1 MIPGLTDPG
10 ATPAETSTARKRPV
24 RRRRWRLTI
33 RLLVFVPLALVLVVL
48 LLARSPMVRNG
59 IAEQLVEL
67 TGADVRMRKAKI
79 DVTGRIIARDLVLT
93 VPGLSGPAAEIVTA
107 RKVEIDLDWSGVFSW
122 SGLGTPRP
130 TAVRLYNPVFRLSQ
144 SFDDGSLNF
153 GGLAQRGGGGVGG
166 GTTGGAR
173 TGLTPTI
180 DIFDGR
186 IEFGEHSVRLERY
199 ELLNAIQV
207 AGSMIAE
214 RDGSYIVK
222 MQEIGRVSPPRGVAA
237 TFPRGMILAG
247 NIHLARAEASLKLLN
262 LPLEAWPPEAVPTAF
277 RDLWRRLS
285 IQGRIR
291 ETVFSFDR
299 ASGVRLSVAP
309 EDVSMDI
316 LIPAERGGDIPGDLS
331 LAHVNG
337 MIELSRAGLHA
348 DLQGVFEDQTSPARV
363 VLKTEGTSLNSA
375 LTCEISADGLTVAR
389 NPGFLPYVPA
399 AAREHFEF
407 FSGPTGEVDARVTI
421 ARGPPVNG
429 EAAPIVVTD
438 GRLTVRNG
446 TAAFHRFPYPFES
459 MEGRAVFDDRRINIL
474 DMTGVGPT
482 GARLR
487 ASAQISPLTDD
498 AEANV
503 SISVTG
509 VPVDEH
515 LRKAMPGERA
525 RIFEVLFNEERHAAL
540 LRAGLVR
547 IPDAPEAPEPGAG
560 DVPEFA
566 FGGLADIEVK
576 VHRPLGHNVDWKTDV
591 VVRFAEAGIVPEPF
605 PFPIRARDVELKITD
620 DDAVLTRGTFAG
632 LRGGRAELAAHI
644 VLRENGVHVI
654 KPTVRIDAFGV
665 PVDDRLIHAVP
676 EDRDRT
682 EAEETVSAKAILRR
696 LAIEGNVDCTAIIE
710 DDGRGEG
717 DVDYDVVV
725 KMAGLE
731 ARPRTTAVGG
741 AGRGEV
747 RVTGV
752 SGSVRVTPVEVRVES
767 LVGTLVE
774 RPLGD
779 GEEGTCGAFTL
790 DLSAQ
795 LIPPEDDEGSTRS
808 GPLTARAELR
818 DLSLGAP
825 LEPLLAVF
833 NDDAAE
839 LVARTRARR
848 EPEGKLNAGLRIDI
862 ADSAASARVLVAF
875 SEFRDV
881 SFRALQGRLTLSDVR
896 GTATLGDEPQGEG
909 DDRRRAARVAFDQFA
924 ATLGYH
930 GDPAGS
936 VSLNGGFLFDPEA
949 EEGTP
954 FESLIADAD
963 LRIELR
969 DAALESAFVAD
980 MLAEGL
986 EPATVERFDAIDAA
1000 GRFDAHIDLR
1010 GEPAVASGLIGPR
1023 SLSFMRHGQR
1033 ITIPAMHGHVR
1044 FATNPPGGENPARTI
1059 TGSVETLGCIA
1070 SDWSAAA
1077 DGEWTYIPGRGV
1089 EAALSLSVRGD
1100 RLTDDLLAML
1110 PGDIGEGARSLGL
1123 TIGSGFSMPEAS
1135 LALSLADD
1143 DPAGERTGVVFEGA
1157 MRFMGAAADL
1167 GVAIGEAEG
1176 EAFVRAEQKPGRP
1189 AEIEAELRVPR
1200 LSVAG
1205 LAMTG
1210 GRIELATALDVGP
1223 DGAERSTISIT
1234 HASAACHEGRVW
1246 ATAQIGPPATEGAG
1260 REYSVDVLGAGVQ
1273 FAPVL
1278 DELGGEEAATSEQAA
1293 AEDRTR
1299 GMVDAWVS
1307 VAGRAGDP
1315 SSRMGR
1321 GAVRVANGD
1330 VLRLPVML
1338 PLVQMSNLM
1347 LPKSDRFD
1355 YLQAEFNLRGA
1366 VAEFERI
1373 AVLSDSVSLM
1383 GAGTV
1388 TLPGFGLDMRFNS
1401 RANHRLPLLSDL
1413 YEAVRDE
1420 IVTTRVSGTVA
1431 EPEIRSE
1438 SFSTAR
1444 TVLGMLMDP
1453 SHERA
1458 GEIVRDRAARR
1469 EQART
1474 SRAAQ
1479 ATPPLPPTTLP
1490 AAAAGVDG

>member
-1 MIPGLTDPG
+1 M
-10 ATPAETSTARKRPV
+10 
-24 RRRRWRLTI
+24 
-33 RLLVFVPLALVLVVL
+33 FVPLALVLIAL

-67 TGADVRMRKAKI
+67 TGAEVRMRKAKI

-122 SGLGTPRP
+122 SGIGTPRP

-153 GGLAQRGGGGVGG
+153 GGLAQRGGASAAGSGA
-166 GTTGGAR
+166 GGASGR
-173 TGLTPTI
+173 TGPTPTI

-186 IEFGEHSVRLERY
+186 IEFAEHSARLERF

-222 MQEIGRVSPPRGVAA
+222 MQEIGRVAPPRGVAA

-247 NIHLARAEASLKLLN
+247 NIHLSRAEASLKLLN

-348 DLQGVFEDQTSPARV
+348 ELEGLFEDQTSPARV
-363 VLKTEGTSLNSA
+363 VLRTEGTRLDSA
-375 LTCEISADGLTVAR
+375 LTCEIAADGLTVAQ

-438 GRLTVRNG
+438 GRLVVRNG
-446 TAAFHRFPYPFES
+446 TAAFHKFPYPFHS

-474 DMTGVGPT
+474 DMTGIGPT

-503 SISVTG
+503 SVSVTG

-525 RIFEVLFNEERHAAL
+525 RIFEVLFNEERYAAL
-540 LRAGLVR
+540 LGAGLVR
-547 IPDAPEAPEPGAG
+547 VPAAGGDAASAPDG
-560 DVPEFA
+560 VPEFA
-566 FGGLADIEVK
+566 FGGLADVDVT
-576 VHRPLGHNVDWKTDV
+576 VHRPLGHGVDWKTDI
-591 VVRFAEAGIVPEPF
+591 VVRFAEAGMVPEPF
-605 PFPIRARDVELKITD
+605 PFPIKARDVELKITD

-644 VLRENGVHVI
+644 VLRENGEHVI
-654 KPTVRIDAFGV
+654 KPSVRIDAFGV

-676 EDRDRT
+676 EDRDRA
-682 EAEETVSAKAILRR
+682 EAEQTVSAKAILRR

-717 DVDYDVVV
+717 EVDYDVVV

-731 ARPRTTAVGG
+731 ARPRTRIG
-741 AGRGEV
+741 APEGPRGSGETV
-747 RVTGV
+747 RVSGV
-752 SGSVRVTPVEVRVES
+752 SGSVRVTPTEVRVES
-767 LVGTLVE
+767 LAGTLVE
-774 RPLGD
+774 RAGD
-779 GEEGTCGAFTL
+779 GPETGCGAFTL
-790 DLSAQ
+790 DLSAG

-808 GPLTARAELR
+808 GALTAQAQLR
-818 DLSLGAP
+818 DLSLSAP

-839 LVARTRARR
+839 LVRRTRARR
-848 EPEGKLNAGLRIDI
+848 EPEGRLNAGLRIDI
-862 ADSAASARVLVAF
+862 AEGGAPPRVLVGF
-875 SEFRDV
+875 SEFRRV
-881 SFRALQGRLTLSDVR
+881 SFRALEGRLALDEVR
-896 GTATLGDEPQGEG
+896 GTATLGDEPRVEG
-909 DDRRRAARVAFDQFA
+909 DDPRRAARVAFDQFGA
-924 ATLGYH
+924 VLVYDGRPSGAIAL
-930 GDPAGS
+930 D
-936 VSLNGGFLFDPEA
+936 GGFLFDPDA
-949 EEGTP
+949 PEGTP
-954 FESLIADAD
+954 FERLIADAD

-969 DAALESAFVAD
+969 DAALGSAFVAD

-986 EPATVERFDAIDAA
+986 EPATVDRFAA
-1000 GRFDAHIDLR
+1000 LEAEGLFDAHIDLR
-1010 GEPAVASGLIGPR
+1010 GDPAVASGLIGPR
-1023 SLSFMRHGQR
+1023 SLAFVRHGER
-1033 ITIPAMHGHVR
+1033 IAIPAMHGHIR
-1044 FATNPPGGENPARTI
+1044 FATTPPSNGGVERTI
-1059 TGSVETLGCIA
+1059 AGSIETLGCVA
-1070 SDWSAAA
+1070 PEWGATA
-1077 DGEWTYIPGRGV
+1077 DGDWTYVPGRGV
-1089 EAALSLSVRGD
+1089 QAGLLLSVQGE
-1100 RLTDDLLAML
+1100 RLSDDLLALL
-1110 PGDIGEGARSLGL
+1110 PADIGAAARSLGL
-1123 TIGSGFSMPEAS
+1123 KIESGFSMPEAS
-1135 LALSLADD
+1135 LELSLADD
-1143 DPAGERTGVVFEGA
+1143 DPAGDQTSVQFEGA
-1157 MRFMGAAADL
+1157 LRFVGATADL
-1167 GVAIGEAEG
+1167 GVVIGEAEG
-1176 EAFVRAEQKPGRP
+1176 EAFVRAGQRPGS
-1189 AEIEAELRVPR
+1189 AADVAAELRVPR
-1200 LSVAG
+1200 FKVAG

-1210 GRIELATALDVGP
+1210 GRIELASGLDVRA
-1223 DGAERSTISIT
+1223 DGVARPVISIT
-1234 HASAACHEGRVW
+1234 RATASCHEGRVW
-1246 ATAQIGPPATEGAG
+1246 ATAQIGPSPADGGG
-1260 REYSVDVLGAGVQ
+1260 REFSADVLGAGVQ

-1278 DELGGEEAATSEQAA
+1278 DELGGADGDSSGASES
-1293 AEDRTR
+1293 DRTR
-1299 GMVDAWVS
+1299 GMVDAWVTIT
-1307 VAGRAGDP
+1307 GRAGEP
-1315 SSRMGR
+1315 RSRVGR

-1355 YLQAEFNLRGA
+1355 YLQAEFNLRGS

-1388 TLPGFGLDMRFNS
+1388 TLPGLGLDMRFNS
-1401 RANHRLPLLSDL
+1401 RSNQRVPLLSDL

-1420 IVTTRVSGTVA
+1420 IVTTRVGGTVA
-1431 EPEIRSE
+1431 EPQVRSE

-1444 TVLGMLMDP
+1444 TVLGMLLDP

-1479 ATPPLPPTTLP
+1479 AMPPLPPTTLP
-1490 AAAAGVDG
+1490 ATPTGVDG